1 MWICDRPGRWFS
13 WSEFCVSSTVSTL
26 TLAGALERRHD
37 HQAAIVALC
46 AAVLDPLR
54 DQLGPIRITS
64 GYRTS
69 ALNEAIGGADKS
81 EHLTGRAA
89 DIVLTSGHDVDRIS
103 DVARRLRLPVRQCIG
118 YAPER
123 GGHVHISYSGARG
136 PAKRQYLFA
145 GIDNGS
151 NRWDTWPDDK

>member
-1 MWICDRPGRWFS
+1 MWICERPGRWFT
-13 WSEFCVSSTVSTL
+13 WSEFCVSSKVSTAI
-26 TLAGALERRHD
+26 LASELEKRRY

-54 DQLGPIRITS
+54 DQLGAIRITS
-64 GYRTS
+64 GYRTR
-69 ALNEAIGGADKS
+69 ALNTAIGGAKHS
-81 EHLTGRAA
+81 EHMSGRAA
-89 DIVLTSGHDVDRIS
+89 DIVMVHGHDVDRIS
-103 DVARRLRLPVRQCIG
+103 DVARRLVLPVRQCIG

-145 GIDNGS
+145 GIDNGT
-151 NRWDTWPDDK
+151 NRWDTWPDD